1 MELTYMINE
10 LPQVAQKVLATIQT
24 KNVLFYGAMGVGK
37 TTLIKELAN
46 SLGVKDSITSPTF
59 SIVNEY
65 SAQGSTLY
73 HFDFYRIEDEEEAM
87 DIGIE
92 EYFESGAYNF
102 IEWPEKIAGILPETH
117 SIIEI
122 TKNNNQSRTLKITP
136 VN

>member
-1 MELTYMINE
+1 MINE

>member
-1 MELTYMINE
+1 MINE

-37 TTLIKELAN
+37 TTLIKELAS

-65 SAQGSTLY
+65 SAQGSALY
-73 HFDFYRIEDEEEAM
+73 HFDFYRIENEEEAM

>member
-1 MELTYMINE
+1 MINE
-10 LPQVAQKVLATIQT
+10 LPEVAQRVLATIQT

-37 TTLIKELAN
+37 TTLIKELAS

-73 HFDFYRIEDEEEAM
+73 HFDFYRIENEEEAM

-102 IEWPEKIAGILPETH
+102 IEWPEKIASILPETH